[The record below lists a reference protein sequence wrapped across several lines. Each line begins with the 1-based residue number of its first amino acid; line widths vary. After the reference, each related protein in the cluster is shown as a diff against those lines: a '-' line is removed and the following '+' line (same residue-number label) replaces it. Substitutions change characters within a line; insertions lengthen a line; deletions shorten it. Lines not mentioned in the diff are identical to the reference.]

1 MSVRLTYCD
10 TKLTSVED
18 LRVLRANTDPPGLE
32 VVLLQST
39 ARHPLWRNAHAHTA
53 RALDLF
59 VAAGGA
65 PAAGTLLLT
74 SLVADV
80 VRSDALAL
88 ATPADRRR
96 RTAVAVTVA
105 PGGRDDDRRL
115 LFVGTDLTGEEWQ
128 THRDELRQ
136 RLGALGH
143 PAHAATLVFAVD
155 HKVMQLPSLDQ
166 PDQAVPVSPVSGEG
180 GALVFDIDL

>member
-1 MSVRLTYCD
+1 MTVRLTYCD
-10 TKLTSVED
+10 TKLTSVDD
-18 LRVLRANTDPPGLE
+18 LVALRANTEAAGLE
-32 VVLLQST
+32 IVVLQST

-53 RALDLF
+53 RALGLI

-65 PAAGTLLLT
+65 PAAGTLMLT
-74 SLVADV
+74 SLAADV

-88 ATPADRRR
+88 ATPADQRR
-96 RTAVAVTVA
+96 RTAVAITVA
-105 PGGRDDDRRL
+105 PGGRADDGRW
-115 LFVGTDLTGEEWQ
+115 LFVGTDLTGEEWR

-143 PAHAATLVFAVD
+143 PANAATLVFAVD

-166 PDQAVPVSPVSGEG
+166 PDQARPVNATSGEG

>member
-1 MSVRLTYCD
+1 MTVRLTFCD
-10 TKLTSVED
+10 TKLTSIDD
-18 LRVLRANTDPPGLE
+18 LRGLRANTEAPGLE

-53 RALDLF
+53 RTLDLF

-65 PAAGTLLLT
+65 PAAGALMLT
-74 SLVADV
+74 SLAADV

-88 ATPADRRR
+88 ATPADKRRR
-96 RTAVAVTVA
+96 AAVAITVA
-105 PGGRDDDRRL
+105 PGGRADQRRL
-115 LFVGTDLTGEEWQ
+115 IFVGTNLTGEEWQ

-155 HKVMQLPSLDQ
+155 HKAMQLPSLDQ
-166 PDQAVPVSPVSGEG
+166 PDRAAPVSAVSGEG
-180 GALVFDIDL
+180 GALVFEIDL

>member
-1 MSVRLTYCD
+1 MSVRLTFCD
-10 TKLTSVED
+10 TKLTSVDE
-18 LRVLRANTDPPGLE
+18 LRALRASTEAPGLE

-53 RALDLF
+53 RTLDLF
-59 VAAGGA
+59 VAAGGV
-65 PAAGTLLLT
+65 PAAGALMLT
-74 SLVADV
+74 SLAADV

-88 ATPADRRR
+88 ATPAEKRRR
-96 RTAVAVTVA
+96 VAVAITIA
-105 PGGRDDDRRL
+105 PGGRADDRRL
-115 LFVGTDLTGEEWQ
+115 VFVGTDLTGEEWQ
-128 THRDELRQ
+128 VHRDELRQ

-166 PDQAVPVSPVSGEG
+166 PDQAVPISAVSGDG